1 MSTSLKL
8 SGSYKF
14 VSTVFSKGKKEY
26 VVLSISTRNLLNIT
40 VTLTIVAEAAD
51 MSINR
56 SKVVR

>member
-1 MSTSLKL
+1 MSTD
-8 SGSYKF
+8 
-14 VSTVFSKGKKEY
+14 FSKGKKEY

-51 MSINR
+51 IAINR